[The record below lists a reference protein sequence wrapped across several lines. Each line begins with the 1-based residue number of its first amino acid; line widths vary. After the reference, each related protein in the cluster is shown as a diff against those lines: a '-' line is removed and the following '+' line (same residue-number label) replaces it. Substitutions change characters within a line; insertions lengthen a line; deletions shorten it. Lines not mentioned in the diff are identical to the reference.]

1 MLLDEELVV
10 WDSLAICEYVARIE
24 QIWSERPAE
33 DSFLCEFS
41 LADAFYAPVVMRF
54 ECFKLPLSASSQ
66 AYMQKI
72 LSLASVQQWI
82 AEARQEQMFVAF
94 DEPYRQ
100 HRLQYLQS

>member
-1 MLLDEELVV
+1 MDEELVV

-66 AYMQKI
+66 ARPICKRYCLWHPCSSGLRKSDRSRCLWRLM
-72 LSLASVQQWI
+72 SLIEKVVMNI
-82 AEARQEQMFVAF
+82 
-94 DEPYRQ
+94 
-100 HRLQYLQS
+100 